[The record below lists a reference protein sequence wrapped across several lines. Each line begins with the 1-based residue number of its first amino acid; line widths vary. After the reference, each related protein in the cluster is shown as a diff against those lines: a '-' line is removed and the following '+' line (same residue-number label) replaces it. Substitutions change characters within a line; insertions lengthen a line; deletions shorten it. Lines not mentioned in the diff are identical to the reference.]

1 MTTEPHS
8 KIETI
13 DVVPNAIY
21 IKFELDDDNSLTSYI
36 WSQTDND
43 DLQCLVRGMM
53 ARLTVDQEEWMHLGD
68 YINSKN
74 GGLKTM
80 IPEGN
85 A

>member
-1 MTTEPHS
+1 VTQA
-8 KIETI
+8 IEKI
-13 DVVPNAIY
+13 DVVPNAMY
-21 IKFELDDDNSLTSYI
+21 IKLELDESNSLTSYI

-53 ARLTVDQEEWMHLGD
+53 ARLIVDQEEWMHLGE
-68 YINSKN
+68 YITSKQ